1 MIPTILAVL
10 TILCSVGVNL
20 GDETQQQVHH
30 HKVTG
35 QPTHVTHV
43 HRYTH
48 QQAGQGNG
56 GQTLQGGGGEG
67 TQGTPQ
73 QHMRVH
79 RVTGQQVTRV
89 HRVTGAL
96 QQHQHQQKTQGPTSS
111 GPSSEIYEVT
121 SEVISGVPTSSEI
134 YEVLS
139 SVISGAPTSSV
150 IYEEISEVISG
161 VPTSSQIY
169 EVLSGSPSSS
179 EIYELLSGSGP
190 AVSQLSEDIYELLSG
205 GPSSGGPSSGGSSVE
220 ISQVAKPAILG
231 AKGQTSQVAPELR
244 SNYDASLKNG
254 GYSFEG
260 AFGVNQRRRCDRG
273 LIDRAATGS
282 KFKEI

>member
-1 MIPTILAVL
+1 MIV
-10 TILCSVGVNL
+10 
-20 GDETQQQVHH
+20 D
-30 HKVTG
+30 
-35 QPTHVTHV
+35 
-43 HRYTH
+43 
-48 QQAGQGNG
+48 
-56 GQTLQGGGGEG
+56 
-67 TQGTPQ
+67 
-73 QHMRVH
+73 
-79 RVTGQQVTRV
+79 
-89 HRVTGAL
+89 GAL

-273 LIDRAATGS
+273 LIDRAATGIRNTVNGGVGNLMGAIS
-282 KFKEI
+282 SLTDSGTALGPVGGLVNAVGHAGGHLIQGKLNEIDFMVNDAACGLGNIANGK